1 MVEEQLVARDVRDIR
16 VLEAMRKVPRHRF
29 VPATLEHE
37 AYTDQPLPIG
47 QGQTISQPYI
57 VALMAEVLRIG
68 PMARVLEI
76 GTGSGYS
83 AAVLAALARNVI
95 SVERHAALAE
105 RSRMTLAE
113 LGIRNVRVHIA
124 DGTLGWPREA
134 PYDAI
139 SVTAA
144 GPRVPQEL
152 FDQLAVGGRLVIP
165 VGDELC
171 SQNLLLIERTGPN
184 EFAQTNVCPV
194 RFVPLVGARGWNDE
208 LGTAS

>member
-1 MVEEQLVARDVRDIR
+1 V
-16 VLEAMRKVPRHRF
+16 
-29 VPATLEHE
+29 
-37 AYTDQPLPIG
+37 
-47 QGQTISQPYI
+47 
-57 VALMAEVLRIG
+57 
-68 PMARVLEI
+68 
-76 GTGSGYS
+76 
-83 AAVLAALARNVI
+83 AAL
-95 SVERHAALAE
+95 STDP
-105 RSRMTLAE
+105 SRFEGDLGVVVVGTLAKM
-113 LGIRNVRVHIA
+113 LLFLAVVGAI
-124 DGTLGWPREA
+124 G
-134 PYDAI
+134 YDAI